1 MWASAGQDFFNN
13 ELAALQGA
21 MSAHPNIAS
30 SVIGLSVGSEDLY
43 RISPTGIAGNDGV
56 GAGPD
61 VITSYIS
68 QVRSALAGTALSGIP
83 IGHVDTWTAWVNG
96 SNDAVIAAVDFIGTD
111 AYPYFQNTV
120 DNSIQNAN
128 ATFFEAYYNTT
139 AVAGGKPVW
148 ITETGWP
155 VSGPTENLAVP
166 SIANAQTYWDQ
177 VACTVL
183 GNINTF
189 WYTLQ
194 DAAPTTPSPSFGLVG
209 STLTTTP
216 LYNLTCPAAGS
227 VVASSSSSSSG
238 AATSSAAS
246 AASAS
251 TSIASSVGASA
262 IASAQ
267 SGLTSVAGSGPIV
280 ISAESSAAAPATTI
294 VTPVPVS
301 ATVYSTAEVTVTA
314 CASSISSCPARTT
327 MTSIPISVTTYMSSS
342 TVVIGG
348 GVAPSGTAAS
358 SAGPG
363 FVTSVVV
370 VPGNQTVNPGG
381 PATPT
386 TPPTAI
392 STFHGA
398 AATAAGSLGGM
409 IGLAL
414 AVAVAL

>member
-1 MWASAGQDFFNN
+1 MWASGGQDFFNN
-13 ELAALQGA
+13 ELQALQA
-21 MSAHPNIAS
+21 AISQNPNLAS

-68 QVRSALAGTALSGIP
+68 QVRSALAGTALSGVP
-83 IGHVDTWTAWVNG
+83 VGHVDTWTAWING

-111 AYPYFQNTV
+111 AYPYFQNTME
-120 DNSIQNAN
+120 NSIQNAN
-128 ATFFEAYYNTT
+128 QTFFEAYYNTT

-177 VACTVL
+177 VACAVL

-227 VVASSSSSSSG
+227 VVASSSASSSG
-238 AATSSAAS
+238 AITSPV
-246 AASAS
+246 ASAS
-251 TSIASSVGASA
+251 TSLASAAGASV

-267 SGLTSVAGSGPIV
+267 SGLVSSAGSGPIV
-280 ISAESSAAAPATTI
+280 VSAESSAVAPATTI

-301 ATVYSTAEVTVTA
+301 ATVYSTEEVTVTA
-314 CASSISSCPARTT
+314 CASSISSCPAQTVMTT
-327 MTSIPISVTTYMSSS
+327 IPISTTTYMSSS
-342 TVVIGG
+342 TIVVGG
-348 GVAPSGTAAS
+348 GVAPSGTAGS

-370 VPGNQTVNPGG
+370 PGNQTVTPVG
-381 PATPT
+381 PATAT

>member
-1 MWASAGQDFFNN
+1 M
-13 ELAALQGA
+13 
-21 MSAHPNIAS
+21 
-30 SVIGLSVGSEDLY
+30 IGLSVGSEDLY

-68 QVRSALAGTALSGIP
+68 QVRSALAGTALSGVP
-83 IGHVDTWTAWVNG
+83 VGHVDTWTAWVNG

-111 AYPYFQNTV
+111 AYPYFQNTM

-128 ATFFEAYYNTT
+128 QTFFEAYYNTT

-177 VACTVL
+177 VACAVL

-216 LYNLTCPAAGS
+216 LYNLTCPAAGTLI
-227 VVASSSSSSSG
+227 ASSSASSSG
-238 AATSSAAS
+238 ATTSSVASASSSSAAS
-246 AASAS
+246 ASSSLASLA
-251 TSIASSVGASA
+251 GASA

-267 SGLTSVAGSGPIV
+267 SGLTSIDGSGPIV

-301 ATVYSTAEVTVTA
+301 ATVYSTEEVTVTA
-314 CASSISSCPARTT
+314 CASSISSCPAQTVMAT
-327 MTSIPISVTTYMSSS
+327 IPISTTTYMSSS

-348 GVAPSGTAAS
+348 GVAPSGTANS

-370 VPGNQTVNPGG
+370 VPGNQTVTPVG
-381 PATPT
+381 PATST

-398 AATAAGSLGGM
+398 AATAAGSFGGM

-414 AVAVAL
+414 AVVVAL